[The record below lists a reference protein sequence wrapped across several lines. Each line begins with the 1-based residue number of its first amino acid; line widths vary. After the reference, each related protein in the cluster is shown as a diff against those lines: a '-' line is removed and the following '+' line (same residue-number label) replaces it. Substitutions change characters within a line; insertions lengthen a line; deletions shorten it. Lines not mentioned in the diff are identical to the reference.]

1 MHVLLKM
8 IEKMFMRGAWHYNLE
23 NIEQAICEE
32 AGPCQMSLLLPQVNY
47 DVIESKWM
55 SQLDVI
61 KFLDWYTDTAPAAYG
76 YVIQNI
82 CKAVKGDIKK
92 SRAVARKYRWHIA
105 YRQGYKCTCGD
116 LLHPDAM
123 DIDHVQEL
131 RAGGL
136 DELANLC
143 ALCAN
148 CHAKK
153 TRSYRRR

>member
-1 MHVLLKM
+1 M
-8 IEKMFMRGAWHYNLE
+8 IEKVFMFGSWHYNLE
-23 NIEQAICEE
+23 NVEQAICEH
-32 AGPCQMSLLLPQVNY
+32 AGPCQMRLLLPQVDYNVV
-47 DVIESKWM
+47 DGKWM
-55 SQLDVI
+55 AQTDVL
-61 KFLDWYTDTAPAAYG
+61 KFLEWYMETAPSSYLYHING
-76 YVIQNI
+76 IHG
-82 CKAVKGDIKK
+82 AVKKDLKK
-92 SRAVARKYRWHIA
+92 SRAVARKYRWHVA

-131 RAGGL
+131 RDGGL

-153 TRSYRRR
+153 TRSHRR